1 MHLGGLQKMIKKI
14 CHITT
19 VHPPFDVRIFHK
31 ECKTLA
37 KAGYEVYLIAQH
49 DKDENVDGINII
61 SLPKINSRMK
71 RILILPIR
79 AFFKAMKLK
88 ADVYHFHDPELLP
101 VGVLL
106 KIFTGRKVIY
116 DVHENVP
123 KQILNKSW
131 IPLKSNKFISLIYS
145 IIEKFSLFFIDFVI
159 IAEDSYIEN
168 YSNIKKIEK
177 IRNYPLLIYINNV
190 NNNKDKFWAKK
201 WNIIYVGGIT
211 KIRGIFEVIEAIRIL
226 NKEEHYNVLLKLI
239 GPFYPIH
246 LLNEVIN
253 FAREYEIMNN
263 IEIYGEI
270 PHDKVFNFL
279 SNSQIGIAILHPDP
293 NYIDSIPTKL
303 FEYMIVGLP
312 VIASNFPLWKE
323 IVEGNN
329 CGICVNPLD
338 PKEIANAIKYL
349 IDHPDEA
356 RAMGENGRRSVLEK
370 YNWEKE
376 SEKLIRL
383 YEEILK

>member
-1 MHLGGLQKMIKKI
+1 MIKKI

-61 SLPKINSRMK
+61 SLPKIKSRLK
-71 RILILPIR
+71 RVLILPIK
-79 AFFKAMKLK
+79 AFSKAMKLK
-88 ADVYHFHDPELLP
+88 ADVYHFHDPELLL

-159 IAEDSYIEN
+159 IAEDSYIE
-168 YSNIKKIEK
+168 K

-211 KIRGIFEVIEAIRIL
+211 KIRGIFEVIEAIRFL

-303 FEYMIVGLP
+303 FEYMIAGLP

-349 IDHPDEA
+349 INHPDEA

>member
-1 MHLGGLQKMIKKI
+1 MS
-14 CHITT
+14 
-19 VHPPFDVRIFHK
+19 
-31 ECKTLA
+31 
-37 KAGYEVYLIAQH
+37 
-49 DKDENVDGINII
+49 II
-61 SLPKINSRMK
+61 IKINFG
-71 RILILPIR
+71 P
-79 AFFKAMKLK
+79 
-88 ADVYHFHDPELLP
+88 
-101 VGVLL
+101 
-106 KIFTGRKVIY
+106 
-116 DVHENVP
+116 
-123 KQILNKSW
+123 
-131 IPLKSNKFISLIYS
+131 
-145 IIEKFSLFFIDFVI
+145 
-159 IAEDSYIEN
+159 
-168 YSNIKKIEK
+168 
-177 IRNYPLLIYINNV
+177 
-190 NNNKDKFWAKK
+190 KK

>member
-1 MHLGGLQKMIKKI
+1 MVFKRILNNNKI

-61 SLPKINSRMK
+61 SLPKINSRIK
-71 RILILPIR
+71 RILILPIK
-79 AFFKAMKLK
+79 AFFKAIKLK

-116 DVHENVP
+116 DVHEDYG
-123 KQILNKSW
+123 KQILLKYYIPKILRKS
-131 IPLKSNKFISLIYS
+131 ISFIIDVFEKDASLCFNGIITATDYILMNFS
-145 IIEKFSLFFIDFVI
+145 YHKKAISVKNYPIIENFS
-159 IAEDSYIEN
+159 Y
-168 YSNIKKIEK
+168 KEK
-177 IRNYPLLIYINNV
+177 YYDNKNV
-190 NNNKDKFWAKK
+190 YTL
-201 WNIIYVGGIT
+201 IYVGGLAE
-211 KIRGIFEVIEAIRIL
+211 IRGIIQMIKALEFFE
-226 NKEEHYNVLLKLI
+226 NKNIKLI
-239 GPFYPIH
+239 LAGKFESKDLEDKVKKLKGYEKVEYLGWVDPKKVPY
-246 LLNEVIN
+246 LLND
-253 FAREYEIMNN
+253 A
-263 IEIYGEI
+263 
-270 PHDKVFNFL
+270 D
-279 SNSQIGIAILHPDP
+279 IGMVCLNPRP
-293 NYIDSIPTKL
+293 NYLTSLPVKL
-303 FEYMIVGLP
+303 FEYMLAGLP
-312 VIASNFPLWKE
+312 VVASNFPLWKK

-349 IDHPDEA
+349 IDHPNEA
-356 RAMGENGRRSVLEK
+356 KVMGENGRRAVLEK

-376 SEKLIRL
+376 SEKLVRL